1 MQDNSNWNRD
11 EEIPRWNP
19 SPDDYNTPPKAPKDP
34 APKRRWLIPLIIVAA
49 VMVISVVV
57 GVVIGLQRMR
67 KDAQAQQSKIVAEQ
81 ISEVEEKTKE
91 PVPETTTT
99 TPAATTSKPVSG
111 IILTD
116 VSDVVEEVMPAVVS
130 ITSRSLV
137 SSVDDYF
144 SFFFGRNSGFGNQFF
159 GEGEGQEQGQGQ
171 EVDSGIGS
179 GTIISQNESELLI
192 LTSYHVVEGSSS
204 LYVTFADESS
214 VDGYVK
220 GVSEATD
227 IAIVAVPL
235 SEISENTLAAVKT
248 AKLSVESAGVGEGVI
263 VIGNALGYGMSV
275 TTGVV
280 SAVNRTITVDGK
292 TITVIQTDAAINN
305 GNSGGCLLNAKGEII
320 GISEAKITSSAVEGM
335 CYAIPIDIN
344 SALIQELLEGESA
357 DQTAVNEV
365 QGAYLGIRGRD
376 ISAAN
381 SQKYGIPEGIYVSAT
396 VPGGGAEAAGIQEG
410 DVIIGIDNVS
420 TTTMS
425 QLQAQ
430 LAKYNPGDYATLSI
444 MRESGFGYEL
454 ISVDVMLTDMLS

>member
-1 MQDNSNWNRD
+1 MQDNNNWNRD
-11 EEIPRWNP
+11 EDIPRWNP
-19 SPDDYNTPPKAPKDP
+19 SPDDYNTQPQKDP
-34 APKRRWLIPLIIVAA
+34 TPKRRWMIPLIIVAA
-49 VMVISVVV
+49 VMILSIVV
-57 GVVIGLQRMR
+57 GVWVGINRMR
-67 KDAQAQQSKIVAEQ
+67 KDAQAEKSRIVQEEIAN
-81 ISEVEEKTKE
+81 VEEDTKE
-91 PVPETTTT
+91 PVSQAETTTGAKT
-99 TPAATTSKPVSG
+99 TVGG
-111 IILTD
+111 IVLTD
-116 VSDVVEEVMPAVVS
+116 VTGVVEDVMPAVVS

-144 SFFFGRNSGFGNQFF
+144 SFFFGRNSGFSNPFSGS
-159 GEGEGQEQGQGQ
+159 GEGQ

-179 GTIISQNESELLI
+179 GTIIAQNDTELLI

-204 LYVTFADESS
+204 LYVTFVDDAS

-235 SEISENTLAAVKT
+235 SEIPENTLSAVKV
-248 AKLSVESAGVGEGVI
+248 AKMSIESARVGEGVV

-275 TTGVV
+275 TSGII
-280 SAVNRTITVDGK
+280 SAVNRTINVDGK
-292 TITVIQTDAAINN
+292 TLTVIQTDAAINN

-320 GISEAKITSSAVEGM
+320 GISEAKINSSIVEGM

-344 SALIQELLEGESA
+344 SALIQELLEGETTDSGA
-357 DQTAVNEV
+357 TAEV

-396 VPGGGAEAAGIQEG
+396 VPGGGAEAAGIIQG
-410 DVIIGIDNVS
+410 DVIIGIDNVN
-420 TTTMS
+420 TTTMA

-430 LAKYNPGDYATLSI
+430 LAKYNPGDWATLTI
-444 MRESGFGYEL
+444 MRENGFGYEA
-454 ISVDVMLTDMLS
+454 INVDVMLTDMLS

>member
-1 MQDNSNWNRD
+1 MQDNSNWNKE

-19 SPDDYNTPPKAPKDP
+19 SPDDYNTPPKAPKNQT
-34 APKRRWLIPLIIVAA
+34 PKKRWLIPLVIVAV

-67 KDAQAQQSKIVAEQ
+67 KDAQAQQSKIVAEE
-81 ISEVEEKTKE
+81 IANVEEKTVE
-91 PVPETTTT
+91 SVVPETTTT
-99 TPAATTSKPVSG
+99 TTARPASG

-116 VSDVVEEVMPAVVS
+116 VSGVVEDVMPAVVS
-130 ITSRSLV
+130 ITSRSMV
-137 SSVDDYF
+137 SAVDDYF
-144 SFFFGRNSGFGNQFF
+144 SFFFGRNSGWGNQFF
-159 GEGEGQEQGQGQ
+159 GNGEGE

-179 GTIISQNESELLI
+179 GTIISQNDTELLI

-204 LYVTFADESS
+204 LYVTFADEAS

-235 SEISENTLAAVKT
+235 SEIPESTLAAIRT
-248 AKLSVESAGVGEGVI
+248 AKLSVESANVGEGVI

-292 TITVIQTDAAINN
+292 TLTVLQTDAAINN
-305 GNSGGCLLNAKGEII
+305 GNSGGCMLNSKGEVI
-320 GISEAKITSSAVEGM
+320 GICEAKITSSAVEGM

-344 SALIQELLEGESA
+344 SALIQELLEGE
-357 DQTAVNEV
+357 TVEPGVTNEV

-396 VPGGGAEAAGIQEG
+396 VPGGGAEAAGIMEG

-420 TTTMS
+420 TTTMA

-430 LAKYNPGDYATLSI
+430 LVKYNPGDYATLSI
-444 MRESGFGYEL
+444 MRESGYGYEL
-454 ISVDVMLTDMLS
+454 IAIDVMLTDMLS

>member
-1 MQDNSNWNRD
+1 MQDNNNWNRD
-11 EEIPRWNP
+11 EDIPRWNP
-19 SPDDYNTPPKAPKDP
+19 SPDDYNTQPQKDP
-34 APKRRWLIPLIIVAA
+34 TPKRRWMIPLIIVAA
-49 VMVISVVV
+49 VMILSIVV
-57 GVVIGLQRMR
+57 GVWVGINRMR
-67 KDAQAQQSKIVAEQ
+67 KDAQAEKSRIVQEEIAN
-81 ISEVEEKTKE
+81 VEEDTKE
-91 PVPETTTT
+91 PVSQTENTTGAKTT
-99 TPAATTSKPVSG
+99 VGG
-111 IILTD
+111 IVLTD
-116 VSDVVEEVMPAVVS
+116 VTGVVEDVMPAVVS

-144 SFFFGRNSGFGNQFF
+144 SFFFGRNSGFSNPFSGS
-159 GEGEGQEQGQGQ
+159 GEGQ

-179 GTIISQNESELLI
+179 GTIIAQNDTELLI

-204 LYVTFADESS
+204 LYVTFVDDAS

-235 SEISENTLAAVKT
+235 SEIPENTLSAVKV
-248 AKLSVESAGVGEGVI
+248 AKMSIESARVGEGVV

-275 TTGVV
+275 TSGII
-280 SAVNRTITVDGK
+280 SAVNRTINVDGK
-292 TITVIQTDAAINN
+292 TLTVIQTDAAINN

-320 GISEAKITSSAVEGM
+320 GISEAKINSSIVEGM

-344 SALIQELLEGESA
+344 SAMIQELLEGETTDSGA
-357 DQTAVNEV
+357 TAEV

-396 VPGGGAEAAGIQEG
+396 VPGGGAEAAGIIQG
-410 DVIIGIDNVS
+410 DVIIGIDNVN
-420 TTTMS
+420 TTTMA

-430 LAKYNPGDYATLSI
+430 LAKYNPGDWATLTI
-444 MRESGFGYEL
+444 MRESGFGYEM
-454 ISVDVMLTDMLS
+454 INVEVMLTDMLS

>member
-19 SPDDYNTPPKAPKDP
+19 SPDDYNTPPKAPQDP
-34 APKRRWLIPLIIVAA
+34 APKKRWLIPLIIVLA

-57 GVVIGLQRMR
+57 GVVIGLNRMR
-67 KDAQAQQSKIVAEQ
+67 KDARAEQSRIVADE
-81 ISEVEEKTKE
+81 IVSVEENTKE
-91 PVPETTTT
+91 TVQETNTTTT
-99 TPAATTSKPVSG
+99 TVKPASG

-116 VSDVVEEVMPAVVS
+116 VSGVVEEAMPAVVS

-159 GEGEGQEQGQGQ
+159 GGDEGE

-179 GTIISQNESELLI
+179 GTIIAQNETELLI

-204 LYVTFADESS
+204 LYVTFVDDAS

-235 SEISENTLAAVKT
+235 SEIEDSTLAAVRT
-248 AKLSVESAGVGEGVI
+248 AKLSVESVSVGEGVI

-292 TITVIQTDAAINN
+292 TLTVIQTDAAINN
-305 GNSGGCLLNAKGEII
+305 GNSGGCVLNAKGEII
-320 GISEAKITSSAVEGM
+320 GISEAKISSSTVEGM

-344 SALIQELLEGESA
+344 SALIQELLEGETT
-357 DQTAVNEV
+357 QQQEVNES

-396 VPGGGAEAAGIQEG
+396 VPGGGAEAAGILEG

-420 TTTMS
+420 TTTMA

-444 MRESGFGYEL
+444 MRESGYGYEL
-454 ISVDVMLTDMLS
+454 IAIDVMLTDMLTY

>member
-1 MQDNSNWNRD
+1 MQDNSNWNKE
-11 EEIPRWNP
+11 EEIPKWNP
-19 SPDDYNTPPKAPKDP
+19 SPDDYNTPPKAPKNQT
-34 APKRRWLIPLIIVAA
+34 PKKRWLIPLVIVAA

-67 KDAQAQQSKIVAEQ
+67 KDAQAQQSKIVAEE
-81 ISEVEEKTKE
+81 IANVEEKTVE
-91 PVPETTTT
+91 SVVPETTTT
-99 TPAATTSKPVSG
+99 TTAKPTSG

-116 VSDVVEEVMPAVVS
+116 VSGVVEEVMPAVVS
-130 ITSRSLV
+130 ITSRSMV
-137 SSVDDYF
+137 SAVDDYF
-144 SFFFGRNSGFGNQFF
+144 SFFFGRNSGWGNQFYGN
-159 GEGEGQEQGQGQ
+159 GEGE

-179 GTIISQNESELLI
+179 GTIISQNDTELLI

-204 LYVTFADESS
+204 LYVTFADEAS

-235 SEISENTLAAVKT
+235 SEIPESTLAAIRT
-248 AKLSVESAGVGEGVI
+248 AKLSVESANVGEGVI

-292 TITVIQTDAAINN
+292 TITVLQTDAAINN
-305 GNSGGCLLNAKGEII
+305 GNSGGCMLNSKGEVI
-320 GISEAKITSSAVEGM
+320 GICEAKITSSAVEGM

-344 SALIQELLEGESA
+344 SALIQELLEGE
-357 DQTAVNEV
+357 TVEPGVTNEV

-396 VPGGGAEAAGIQEG
+396 VPGGGAEAAGIMEG

-420 TTTMS
+420 TTTMA

-444 MRESGFGYEL
+444 MRESGYGYEL
-454 ISVDVMLTDMLS
+454 IAIDVMLTDMLS